1 MQKRER
7 GRRLCLLIFLWI
19 STLHSYSQG
28 LLFYGN
34 EKRIDEK
41 SSYAVFQEN
50 DIPVFSDELHLSF
63 DYAIKDPQSS
73 GYIFSIADRESGK
86 TFSLTYLDE
95 HNHTCTF
102 SFNEEGKR
110 ALSTMH
116 IHNDSIDYPWTH
128 IAVTLYMQ
136 TGEVEVAVGA
146 HTQRFSGLDLDKKTL
161 TPSIYFGKYEHI
173 LDLASFAI
181 RNLTISD
188 SKRAWHIPLNES
200 SANKVHDDKGSVI
213 GWVENPVWLI
223 NQSYYWKELCALSSA
238 TASGLNFNSKQQRFI
253 IFNQDSLFT
262 YSLSTGLL
270 SGSAYHTS
278 LPVPLFLGMNF
289 LDESEEKLYVYE
301 LNNINQHTMAALDLS
316 TGIWNKVSSLWIE
329 RQLHHHAGF
338 YDPNHHSYTVFG
350 GYGSRRYSDTFLTY
364 DIQQDSWDTLAVSGD
379 KITPRYFSGLAVTPN
394 HKQLYLYGGMG
405 NEFGDQNVGRNYYY
419 DLYKVD
425 LDTHHVSKLW
435 TQSAPAVNRVAAR
448 NMILTA
454 DQQYLYMLGYPEYM
468 SKSYLQLYRMSVL
481 DGGCEAVG
489 DSIPIISE
497 EIATNAN
504 LFYNASRGEFYCS
517 IQEYDKSGNV
527 STRVYSLAAPPAT
540 LAQVEYYHTTFDRYT
555 VLGFFLLLLCVVFV
569 IAGWIWTR
577 KKKRKTSALVA
588 HENADDVQRP
598 STPDAEVQLQR
609 PLIEEALAVTDVF
622 TPSHNAIFLFGNFT
636 VIDRN
641 KRDITYMFSPKL
653 RVIFSYILLHSIL
666 KNGVLSSNMNE
677 LFWADKADDKIK
689 NLKGVTMNHIR
700 KILQE
705 MDGIELTY
713 HKGYFKLSLDNE
725 FYCDYF
731 SYISLI
737 GEEEQAGSASHH
749 VVELTNILSR
759 GKFLSTMESE
769 LFDYFKQ
776 NVENFVL
783 LFLPEQID
791 KMYRVCKYDA
801 VIRLCNILFT
811 ADALSE
817 SALKY
822 YVCAYQKMGMPD
834 KAIKRYNSFAKDYK
848 REMGEEYHTPYE
860 MLTDA

>member
-7 GRRLCLLIFLWI
+7 RHGLCLLIFLWI
-19 STLHSYSQG
+19 STLNSYSQG

-50 DIPVFSDELHLSF
+50 NIPVFSDKLHLSF

-73 GYIFSIADRESGK
+73 GYIFSIADKESGK

-95 HNHTCTF
+95 RHRACTF
-102 SFNEEGKR
+102 SFNEEGR
-110 ALSTMH
+110 RTLSAMR
-116 IHNDSIDYPWTH
+116 IHTDSIDYLWTH
-128 IAVTLYMQ
+128 IAMTLYMQ
-136 TGEVEVAVGA
+136 TGEAEVSVGKY
-146 HTQRFSGLDLDKKTL
+146 TQRFSGLDLDKKSFA
-161 TPSIYFGKYEHI
+161 PSIHFGKYEHI

-188 SKRAWHIPLNES
+188 SKREWNIPLNES
-200 SANKVHDDKGSVI
+200 HGHKVHDDKGSVI

-238 TASGLNFNSKQQRFI
+238 TSSGLNFNDAQQRFI
-253 IFNQDSLFT
+253 IYNQDSLFI
-262 YSLSTGLL
+262 YSLPTGKLT
-270 SGSAYHTS
+270 GTTYQNP

-289 LDESEEKLYVYE
+289 LDKDEEKLYVYE
-301 LNNINQHTMAALDLS
+301 LNNINRNTIAALDLS
-316 TGIWNKVSSLWIE
+316 TNTWENVSALWIE

-338 YDPNHHSYTVFG
+338 YDPNHHTYTVFG
-350 GYGSRRYSDTFLTY
+350 GYGSRRYSNTFLTY
-364 DIQQDSWDTLAVSGD
+364 DIRQDRWDTLSVSGD

-394 HKQLYLYGGMG
+394 HTQLYLYGGMG

-425 LDTHHVSKLW
+425 LDTRHVSKLW
-435 TQSAPAVNRVAAR
+435 TQPAPDVNRVAAR
-448 NMILTA
+448 NMILST
-454 DQQYLYMLGYPEYM
+454 DQKYLYMLGYPEYM
-468 SKSYLQLYRMSVL
+468 SSSYLQLYRMSVS
-481 DGGCEAVG
+481 DGSYEAVG

-504 LFYNASRGEFYCS
+504 LFYNASRGEFYCT

-527 STRVYSLAAPPAT
+527 STRIYSLATPPVT
-540 LAQVEYYHTTFDRYT
+540 LAQVEYYHTTLGHYT
-555 VLGFFLLLLCVVFV
+555 GGLWYLLLICFVVGIGV
-569 IAGWIWTR
+569 WGWLS
-577 KKKRKTSALVA
+577 KRKRKSSSTTVTEATSAA
-588 HENADDVQRP
+588 HSQV
-598 STPDAEVQLQR
+598 SPDGEAHPQR
-609 PLIEEALAVTDVF
+609 PLAEEVLSVTDVF
-622 TPSHNAIFLFGNFT
+622 APSHNAIYLFGNFT

-641 KRDITYMFSPKL
+641 ERDITYMFSPKL
-653 RVIFSYILLHSIL
+653 RMIFSYILLHSIL
-666 KNGVLSSNMNE
+666 KNGVLSSDMNE
-677 LFWADKADDKIK
+677 LFWADKADDKVK

-713 HKGYFKLSLDNE
+713 HKGYFKLLFDKD
-725 FYCDYF
+725 FYCDYL

-737 GEEEQAGSASHH
+737 GKEEQTASASHC
-749 VVELTNILSR
+749 VVELTNIFSR

-776 NVENFVL
+776 KVENFVL
-783 LFLPEQID
+783 QFLPDQIN

-817 SALKY
+817 LALKY
-822 YVCAYQKMGMPD
+822 YICAYQKMGMPD

-848 REMGEEYHTPYE
+848 REMDEEYHTPYE
-860 MLTDA
+860 TISDV